1 MSVTNVSSAW
11 VSGNLVF
18 YDKDGNII
26 VTYDGKNRKLTLPS
40 GSTLESLGT
49 TTITDATL
57 SPNDLALAE
66 GSLLIGDSAGK
77 AVALSAKTDTAIMI
91 GNGTTIAAKTV
102 SGDVAL
108 ANTGEMTI
116 QAKAVENTMIAAAA
130 GTVLIG
136 TKTSGDVT
144 ALDNS
149 AGGAIVIGQGAGE
162 TCAAAAMSGDVAM
175 TKGGV
180 TSIAGTAK
188 TMING
193 LRTWLA
199 DGLLQIGTLLIS
211 ATAEKFKTTTT
222 LIYTIAGLPY
232 TKTATDDLVFSAAN
246 TINTAAAAGTNHW
259 GAWIVEIGVDGSF
272 HTKPAAFTSAAD
284 MDYADEASAIA
295 ALPAATASH
304 VQVGYITVQSLD
316 TTDWVA
322 NTDNLTEGV
331 GAGNCTSGNFYDLPG
346 AKSLPA
352 ALA

>member
-1 MSVTNVSSAW
+1 MIALTAGTIDVGTKTTNVASA
-11 VSGNLVF
+11 VDIS
-18 YDKDGNII
+18 
-26 VTYDGKNRKLTLPS
+26 
-40 GSTLESLGT
+40 
-49 TTITDATL
+49 
-57 SPNDLALAE
+57 AE
-66 GSLLIGDSAGK
+66 GALIIGQGAGETP
-77 AVALSAKTDTAIMI
+77 AAAAL
-91 GNGTTIAAKTV
+91 
-102 SGDVAL
+102 SGDVKMDK
-108 ANTGEMTI
+108 TGATTI
-116 QAKAVENTMIAAAA
+116 QAKAVEDTMIAAAA
-130 GTVLIG
+130 GTILVG
-136 TKTSGDVT
+136 TKTDGDVT
-144 ALDNS
+144 ALDIS
-149 AGGAIVIGQGAGE
+149 AEGAMALGQGAGE
-162 TCAAAAMSGDVAM
+162 TAAAYAMTGDVAM

-211 ATAEKFKTTTT
+211 ATAEKFKTTTE

-259 GAWIVEIGVDGSF
+259 GAWIVEIGVDGTF
-272 HTKPAAFTSAAD
+272 HTKPAAFTTAAD
-284 MDYADEASAIA
+284 MDYTDEASAIA
-295 ALPAATASH
+295 ALPAVTASH

-322 NTDNLTEGV
+322 NTDNLTEGLA
-331 GAGNCTSGNFYDLPG
+331 AGNCTSGNFYDLPG